1 MWGLLDAQNSSGSA
15 AGESVAILR
24 VVHEAFG
31 CRIPDVWFTLPISM
45 FACHVQP
52 PFPAISPLCS
62 KERRYVAKFKVL
74 SDVMPHHIQEEE
86 SHIFPEAEKVVID
99 FSS

>member
-1 MWGLLDAQNSSGSA
+1 MRGLLDAQNSSGSA

-45 FACHVQP
+45 FACHAQP
-52 PFPAISPLCS
+52 PFPAI
-62 KERRYVAKFKVL
+62 
-74 SDVMPHHIQEEE
+74 
-86 SHIFPEAEKVVID
+86 
-99 FSS
+99 